1 MAEPEGSVI
10 PIIYSDDAA
19 GEKGLFSGSKSI
31 PARIGQIDSD
41 ELAQNLSAI
50 CTRLAKAFT
59 KAQEATGSFDLD
71 EFEVTLDLSAKG
83 EVRVIASVSS
93 EIHGG
98 LKLVFRR
105 HQD

>member
-1 MAEPEGSVI
+1 MAEPGGSVI
-10 PIIYSDDAA
+10 PIIYSDEAA
-19 GEKGLFSGSKSI
+19 GEKGIFSGSKGM
-31 PARIGQIDSD
+31 PARIGQVDSD
-41 ELAQNLSAI
+41 ELGQNLSTI
-50 CTRLAKAFT
+50 CTRLAEAFRKT
-59 KAQEATGSFDLD
+59 QEATGAFDLD

-93 EIHGG
+93 EIRGG

>member
-1 MAEPEGSVI
+1 MAELGGSVI

-19 GEKGLFSGSKSI
+19 GEKGLFSDSKGMS
-31 PARIGQIDSD
+31 ARIGQIDSD
-41 ELAQNLSAI
+41 ELGQNLATI
-50 CTRLAKAFT
+50 CTRLAKAFR
-59 KAQEATGSFDLD
+59 KAQEAAGSFDVD

-93 EIHGG
+93 EIRGG

-105 HQD
+105 HQA